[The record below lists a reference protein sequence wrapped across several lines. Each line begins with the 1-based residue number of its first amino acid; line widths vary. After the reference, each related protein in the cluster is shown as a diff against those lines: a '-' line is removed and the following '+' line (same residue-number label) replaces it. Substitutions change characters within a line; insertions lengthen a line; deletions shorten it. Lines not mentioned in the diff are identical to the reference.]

1 VFASCA
7 LRACKD
13 DVLVDVPMP
22 PTVEVAEESRIQQ
35 HEMLLLCFPISRPDE
50 IKYESG
56 RH

>member
-1 VFASCA
+1 MFASCA

-22 PTVEVAEESRIQQ
+22 PTVGVAEESRIQQ

>member
-13 DVLVDVPMP
+13 DVLVDVLMP
-22 PTVEVAEESRIQQ
+22 PTVGVAEESRIQQ
-35 HEMLLLCFPISRPDE
+35 HEMLLLYFPVSRPDE

-56 RH
+56 RQ